1 MTDTQ
6 AATAGGKR
14 VETLD
19 CRGLLCPVPIIRLS
33 KAVKAIGIGDQVQM
47 IATDPGSDPDM
58 KAWEKQTGHKL
69 VSSHHEGN
77 EFHFLVE
84 RMR

>member
-1 MTDTQ
+1 MSDVTSGSS
-6 AATAGGKR
+6 GGK

-33 KAVKAIGIGDQVQM
+33 KAVKSIGIGDRVQM

-84 RMR
+84 KMR

>member
-1 MTDTQ
+1 MSE
-6 AATAGGKR
+6 ATSGGSGGR

-33 KAVKAIGIGDQVQM
+33 KAVKGIGVGDRVQM

-58 KAWEKQTGHKL
+58 RAWEKQTGHKL

-84 RMR
+84 KMR

>member
-1 MTDTQ
+1 MADAQ
-6 AATAGGKR
+6 AADGGQVR
-14 VETLD
+14 TLD

-33 KAVKAIGIGDQVQM
+33 KAVKEIAIGERIAMV
-47 IATDPGSDPDM
+47 ATDPGSDPDV
-58 KAWEKQTGHKL
+58 KAWEKQTRHKL

-84 RMR
+84 RTR